1 MIHTIRKLAREIHR
15 RSVWQVLAGFAL
27 LSWCVMTLVE
37 ILTESL
43 GLPLWTPTMALAL
56 LLIGLPVV
64 VATAAVQG
72 GLPGLRMVDLVDPN
86 ELEGLTPEQVHV
98 IPEAHPLY
106 GWGLFTWRNAILGG
120 VMAAA
125 LLVTSVVSYLSMWA
139 LGIGPVGSLM
149 AQGIIVQDDVVVVAE
164 FENLTDD
171 ADIAREVTKQL
182 REQLARS
189 SLVQVLDSTSVAQAL
204 DAMGQPNAVLT
215 PTLAM
220 EAAVGAGA
228 KVIVDGGVSRER
240 GRHRIHARLVLV
252 EGTALARFEEAIADG
267 GSLGQGVV
275 QLAAK
280 LREKLGEP
288 LRSINAEP
296 QGANAG
302 GPGS

>member
-1 MIHTIRKLAREIHR
+1 
-15 RSVWQVLAGFAL
+15 
-27 LSWCVMTLVE
+27 
-37 ILTESL
+37 
-43 GLPLWTPTMALAL
+43 MAFAL

-98 IPEAHPLY
+98 IPEAHPLH

-139 LGIGPVGSLM
+139 LGIGPVGSLV
-149 AQGIIVQDDVVVVAE
+149 AQGIIVQDDVILVAP

-171 ADIAREVTKQL
+171 ADLGREVARAL
-182 REQLARS
+182 REELSNS
-189 SLVQVLDSTSVAQAL
+189 SLVQVLDSASLAEAL
-204 DAMGQPNAVLT
+204 DAMGRPNAALT

-220 EAAVGAGA
+220 EAAVGTGA
-228 KVIVDGGVSRER
+228 KAVIDGGVSRER
-240 GRHRIHARLVLV
+240 GRYRVHARLLLV

-267 GSLGQGVV
+267 AGLADGVAV
-275 QLAAK
+275 LAAR
-280 LREKLGEP
+280 LRERLGEP
-288 LRSINAEP
+288 LRVINAP
-296 QGANAG
+296 RRGATAG
-302 GPGS
+302 TPDP